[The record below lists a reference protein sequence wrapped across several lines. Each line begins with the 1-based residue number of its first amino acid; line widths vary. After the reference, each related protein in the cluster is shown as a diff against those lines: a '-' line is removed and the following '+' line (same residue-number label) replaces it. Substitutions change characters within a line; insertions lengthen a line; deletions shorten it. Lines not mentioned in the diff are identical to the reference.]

1 MSQADR
7 SIFGGPLARRW
18 LGHGA
23 LVVGASALATI
34 ASPFGTSALDIG
46 PRFFYF
52 FGMISV
58 GCVQWVLIVP
68 TIHRVTSIDP
78 WPPIVSVIVSST
90 VFAGL
95 MALEVNLVRGWLP
108 GAPAQSGVAPFFW
121 LLGGM
126 LAFCLF
132 AQLLVRFVTATA
144 ANPTQDAG
152 GEIRFLK
159 RIPNGIAGDLLS
171 LRTEDHYLRIH
182 TTAGSDL
189 ILFRLKDA
197 LAELNGA
204 DGMQVHRS
212 YWVARDAIEVIER
225 KGRKTMLVL
234 KNGQHVPVSESFM
247 PAVRDAG
254 WLD

>member
-1 MSQADR
+1 M
-7 SIFGGPLARRW
+7 
-18 LGHGA
+18 
-23 LVVGASALATI
+23 ATI

-46 PRFFYF
+46 PRFLYF

-58 GCVQWVLIVP
+58 GWAQWVLIVR
-68 TIHRVTSIDP
+68 TIHRLTSTDP
-78 WPPIVSVIVSST
+78 WPPVVCVSVSST

-95 MALEVNLVRGWLP
+95 MALEVHLVRGWLP
-108 GAPAQSGVAPFFW
+108 GAPVHSGVASFLW
-121 LLGGM
+121 LLAAM

-132 AQLLVRFVTATA
+132 GQLLVRFVAATATD
-144 ANPTQDAG
+144 PPQDAG
-152 GEIRFLK
+152 GGVRFLK

-197 LAELNGA
+197 LAELDGA

-212 YWVARDAIEVIER
+212 YWVARDAIEAIER
-225 KGRKTMLVL
+225 KGRKVILVL
-234 KNGQHVPVSESFM
+234 KNGLHVPVSESFL
-247 PAVRDAG
+247 PAVRDAN

>member
-1 MSQADR
+1 MSQTDR
-7 SIFGGPLARRW
+7 SIFSGPLAQRR

-46 PRFFYF
+46 PRFLYF

-58 GCVQWVLIVP
+58 GCIQWVLIVR
-68 TIHRVTSIDP
+68 TIHRVSSVNP
-78 WPPIVSVIVSST
+78 WPPIVYVIVSST

-95 MALEVNLVRGWLP
+95 MALEVNLVRDWLP
-108 GAPAQSGVAPFFW
+108 GAPLRSGLTPFFW

-132 AQLLVRFVTATA
+132 GQLLVRFFA
-144 ANPTQDAG
+144 AMPTNPAQDAG
-152 GEIRFLK
+152 AEVRFLK
-159 RIPNGIAGDLLS
+159 RIPYAIAGDLLS

-182 TTAGSDL
+182 TSVGSDL

-197 LAELNGA
+197 LAELDGA

-212 YWVARDAIEVIER
+212 YWVARDAIEAIER
-225 KGRKTMLVL
+225 KGRQTFLVL
-234 KNGQHVPVSESFM
+234 KNGQQVPVSESFM
-247 PAVRDAG
+247 SAVRDAG

>member
-1 MSQADR
+1 MYQTAR
-7 SIFGGPLARRW
+7 SIFSGPLARRW

-23 LVVGASALATI
+23 LVVGASTLAAI
-34 ASPFGTSALDIG
+34 ASPFGTSALEIG
-46 PRFFYF
+46 PRFLYF

-58 GCVQWVLIVP
+58 GWAQWVLIVR

-78 WPPIVSVIVSST
+78 WPPIVSVIISST

-95 MALEVNLVRGWLP
+95 MALEINLVRGWLP
-108 GAPAQSGVAPFFW
+108 GVPTHSGVGPFFE

-132 AQLLVRFVTATA
+132 AQLLGRLAAATAT
-144 ANPTQDAG
+144 NPPPDAG

-159 RIPNGIAGDLLS
+159 RVPDGIAGDLLS

-197 LAELNGA
+197 LAELDGA

-212 YWVARDAIEVIER
+212 YWVAREAIEAIER

-234 KNGQHVPVSESFM
+234 KNGQQVPVSESFM
-247 PAVRDAG
+247 AAVRDAG

>member
-1 MSQADR
+1 
-7 SIFGGPLARRW
+7 
-18 LGHGA
+18 
-23 LVVGASALATI
+23 VGASALVTI
-34 ASPFGTSALDIG
+34 ASPFGTSAFDIG
-46 PRFFYF
+46 PRFLYW

-58 GCVQWVLIVP
+58 GCVQWLLIVR
-68 TIHRVTSIDP
+68 TIHRLTSIDP
-78 WPPIVSVIVSST
+78 WPPIVCVIVSST

-95 MALEVNLVRGWLP
+95 MALEVNLVRGWL
-108 GAPAQSGVAPFFW
+108 SVAPTHTGVGPFFG

-126 LAFCLF
+126 LVFCLF
-132 AQLLVRFVTATA
+132 GQLLVRFIAATATE
-144 ANPTQDAG
+144 PPQDAG
-152 GEIRFLK
+152 GEVRFLK

-182 TTAGSDL
+182 TTQGSDL

-197 LAELNGA
+197 LAELDGA

-212 YWVARDAIEVIER
+212 YWIARDAIEAIER
-225 KGRKTMLVL
+225 KGRKTILVL

>member
-1 MSQADR
+1 MSQTDR
-7 SIFGGPLARRW
+7 SIFSGPLARRW

-46 PRFFYF
+46 PRFLYF

-58 GCVQWVLIVP
+58 GCAQWVLIVR

-78 WPPIVSVIVSST
+78 WPPIAGVIVSST

-95 MALEVNLVRGWLP
+95 MALEINLVRGWLP
-108 GAPAQSGVAPFFW
+108 DVPTHSGVGPFFG

-126 LAFCLF
+126 LAFCLI
-132 AQLLVRFVTATA
+132 AQLLGRFVAATAT
-144 ANPTQDAG
+144 NPPQDAG
-152 GEIRFLK
+152 GEVRFLK

-197 LAELNGA
+197 LAELDGA

-212 YWVARDAIEVIER
+212 YWVAREAIEVIER

-234 KNGQHVPVSESFM
+234 KDGQHVPVSESFM

>member
-1 MSQADR
+1 MSQTDR
-7 SIFGGPLARRW
+7 SIFRGPLARRW

-46 PRFFYF
+46 PRFLYF

-58 GCVQWVLIVP
+58 GWVQWVLIVR
-68 TIHRVTSIDP
+68 TLHRVTSIDP
-78 WPPIVSVIVSST
+78 WPPIVCVIVSST
-90 VFAGL
+90 VFAGVR
-95 MALEVNLVRGWLP
+95 ALEVNLVRGWRLD
-108 GAPAQSGVAPFFW
+108 APARSGVAPFFL

-132 AQLLVRFVTATA
+132 GQLLVRFVAATATD
-144 ANPTQDAG
+144 PPQDAVD
-152 GEIRFLK
+152 EVRFLK
-159 RIPNGIAGDLLS
+159 RIPNRIGGDLLC
-171 LRTEDHYLRIH
+171 LRTEDHDLRIH

-197 LAELNGA
+197 LAELDGA

-212 YWVARDAIEVIER
+212 YWVARDAIEAIER
-225 KGRKTMLVL
+225 KGRKVILVL
-234 KNGQHVPVSESFM
+234 KNGQNVPVSESFM

-254 WLD
+254 WLG

>member
-1 MSQADR
+1 MSQADS
-7 SIFGGPLARRW
+7 SIFGGPPARRW

-46 PRFFYF
+46 PRFLYF
-52 FGMISV
+52 FGLISV
-58 GCVQWVLIVP
+58 GCVQWALIVR
-68 TIHRVTSIDP
+68 TIHRVTGIDP
-78 WPPIVSVIVSST
+78 WPPIVCVIVSST

-108 GAPAQSGVAPFFW
+108 GAPARSGVQPFLW

-132 AQLLVRFVTATA
+132 GQLLVRFVAATTTE
-144 ANPTQDAG
+144 PPQDAG
-152 GEIRFLK
+152 SDIRFLK
-159 RIPNGIAGDLLS
+159 RIPNRIAGDLLS

-182 TTAGSDL
+182 TTTGSDL

-197 LAELNGA
+197 LAELDAA

-212 YWVARDAIEVIER
+212 YWVARNAIEAIER
-225 KGRKTMLVL
+225 KGRKTILVL
-234 KNGQHVPVSESFM
+234 KNGKHVPVSESFM

-254 WLD
+254 WLS

>member
-1 MSQADR
+1 MSQTDG
-7 SIFGGPLARRW
+7 SIFSGPPGRRW

-23 LVVGASALATI
+23 LVLGASALATI
-34 ASPFGTSALDIG
+34 AGPFGTSALDIG
-46 PRFFYF
+46 PRFLYF

-58 GCVQWVLIVP
+58 GCVQWVLIVR
-68 TIHRVTSIDP
+68 TIHRLTSIDP
-78 WPPIVSVIVSST
+78 WPPIVCVIVSAT

-108 GAPAQSGVAPFFW
+108 GVPAQLGVGSFFG

-132 AQLLVRFVTATA
+132 GQLLVRFNAATATD
-144 ANPTQDAG
+144 PPPDAI
-152 GEIRFLK
+152 GEVRFLK

-197 LAELNGA
+197 LAELDGA
-204 DGMQVHRS
+204 DGMQVQRS
-212 YWVARDAIEVIER
+212 YWVARDAIEAIE
-225 KGRKTMLVL
+225 KTGRKTILVL

>member
-1 MSQADR
+1 MSQTDR
-7 SIFGGPLARRW
+7 SIFSGPPARRW
-18 LGHGA
+18 LGHVV

-46 PRFFYF
+46 PRFLYF
-52 FGMISV
+52 FGLISV
-58 GCVQWVLIVP
+58 GCVQWVLIVR
-68 TIHRVTSIDP
+68 TIHRVTGIDP
-78 WPPIVSVIVSST
+78 WPPIVTVIVSST

-95 MALEVNLVRGWLP
+95 MALEVDLVGGWLP
-108 GAPAQSGVAPFFW
+108 GAPARSGVAPFFG

-132 AQLLVRFVTATA
+132 GQLLVRFIAATATD
-144 ANPTQDAG
+144 PPQDAG

-159 RIPNGIAGDLLS
+159 RIPNGIAGDLLC

-197 LAELNGA
+197 LAELDGA
-204 DGMQVHRS
+204 AGMQVHRS
-212 YWVARDAIEVIER
+212 YWVARDAIAAIER
-225 KGRKTMLVL
+225 TGRKTILVL
-234 KNGQHVPVSESFM
+234 ENGLHVPVSESFL
-247 PAVRDAG
+247 PAVRDAN

>member
-1 MSQADR
+1 MTLGIG
-7 SIFGGPLARRW
+7 SIFSGPLARRW

-46 PRFFYF
+46 PRFLYF

-58 GCVQWVLIVP
+58 GNAQWVLIVR

-78 WPPIVSVIVSST
+78 WPPIVCIIVSST

-108 GAPAQSGVAPFFW
+108 GAPARSGVAPFFW

-126 LAFCLF
+126 LVFCLF
-132 AQLLVRFVTATA
+132 GQLLVRFVAATAT
-144 ANPTQDAG
+144 NPPQDAE
-152 GEIRFLK
+152 GEVRFLK
-159 RIPNGIAGDLLS
+159 RIPNAIAGDLLC

-197 LAELNGA
+197 LAELDGA

-234 KNGQHVPVSESFM
+234 KDGQHVPVSESFK